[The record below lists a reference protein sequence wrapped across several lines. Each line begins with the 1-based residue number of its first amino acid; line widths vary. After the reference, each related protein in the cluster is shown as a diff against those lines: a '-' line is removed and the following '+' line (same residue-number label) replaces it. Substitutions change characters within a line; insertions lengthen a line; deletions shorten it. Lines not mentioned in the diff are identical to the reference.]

1 MKCDSWS
8 YNWRHLTMAEFG
20 GLLILQGMWTLLP
33 WWATTRLLLGEMN
46 VTEWTWW
53 RKISLRQTRIYYEHS
68 LLPEP
73 GRPSQDP
80 RASLQGP
87 LRPLK
92 TEKYEKTL
100 VKMYYESVCYI
111 LQTI

>member
-1 MKCDSWS
+1 MASS
-8 YNWRHLTMAEFG
+8 YHGRVWRLVDPAGDVDPAPLVSHHPAVVRRDERDRVNLAEENEFKV
-20 GLLILQGMWTLLP
+20 MF
-33 WWATTRLLLGEMN
+33 
-46 VTEWTWW
+46 
-53 RKISLRQTRIYYEHS
+53 YEHS

-100 VKMYYESVCYI
+100 VKMYFDSVCYI